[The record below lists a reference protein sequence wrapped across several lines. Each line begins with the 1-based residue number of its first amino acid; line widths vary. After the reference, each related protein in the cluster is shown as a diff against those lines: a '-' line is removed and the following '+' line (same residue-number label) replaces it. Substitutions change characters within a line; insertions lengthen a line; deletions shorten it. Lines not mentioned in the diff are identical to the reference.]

1 MLHACVR
8 KFDVMDTVQKF
19 LGTKQGSCWRAVL
32 FMLQCQNVQ
41 VTENSFFFSFFSFG
55 QTIEVVV
62 RCGFS
67 LEGYD
72 WLLVYTVLIIMPPA
86 VGVMILLPACDLN
99 LTFKFWV
106 VQVFSAMS
114 SCSLSSEFQCSV
126 VKFVVGAYRGYWCGL
141 FLHATCYIFW
151 GNFIYNF
158 DLVCNYLYLLEI
170 L

>member
-8 KFDVMDTVQKF
+8 KFDVMGTVQKF

-41 VTENSFFFSFFSFG
+41 VTENSFFSPFG

-86 VGVMILLPACDLN
+86 AGSDDSIASVWLKSHFQVLGGSSVFCYVFLFIE
-99 LTFKFWV
+99 FWV
-106 VQVFSAMS
+106 SVF
-114 SCSLSSEFQCSV
+114 CCKVCCRSLQ
-126 VKFVVGAYRGYWCGL
+126 RL
-141 FLHATCYIFW
+141 LMRTIFA
-151 GNFIYNF
+151 
-158 DLVCNYLYLLEI
+158 CYLLYF
-170 L
+170 LRKFYL

>member
-1 MLHACVR
+1 MHV
-8 KFDVMDTVQKF
+8 F
-19 LGTKQGSCWRAVL
+19 
-32 FMLQCQNVQ
+32 
-41 VTENSFFFSFFSFG
+41 ENSMWWVLYKNFWELNREAAEEQFYSCFNVKTFKSLRTLFSFPFG

-106 VQVFSAMS
+106 VQVFSAVFLFIEFWVS
-114 SCSLSSEFQCSV
+114 VFCCKVCCRSLQRLLMRTIFAC
-126 VKFVVGAYRGYWCGL
+126 YLLY
-141 FLHATCYIFW
+141 FLRK
-151 GNFIYNF
+151 FIYNF

>member
-1 MLHACVR
+1 
-8 KFDVMDTVQKF
+8 
-19 LGTKQGSCWRAVL
+19 
-32 FMLQCQNVQ
+32 MLQCQNVQ
-41 VTENSFFFSFFSFG
+41 VTENSFFSPFG

-126 VKFVVGAYRGYWCGL
+126 VKFVVGAYRGY
-141 FLHATCYIFW
+141 
-151 GNFIYNF
+151 
-158 DLVCNYLYLLEI
+158 
-170 L
+170 